1 MPKVLIVVPGFAGI
15 SREPIDRMIEA
26 GFEVEEKDYGLA
38 GLNHDENEFC
48 RIIKGVDALIPTGM
62 DRVTRRI
69 MEHADRLKIIAIR
82 SSGFEGTDLAAA
94 TDHGIVVTHNP
105 GSNSD
110 AVADLAMGLM
120 LAVSR
125 RIGWMDRG
133 MRQGKFK
140 DLRIIAKD
148 VFKKTLGIIGLGNIG
163 KKVAIRAK
171 GFSMKIIYHDI
182 IEYRDFEKEH
192 GVRKVSLEQLLYSA
206 DIISL
211 HVPLDDST
219 RRMIGKREIDRMKP
233 GAILINTCRGGVID
247 EKAVYAALLNGH
259 LYGHGIDVFE
269 DEPPQNHDLLRHEN
283 VVSTPHVGGVS
294 PDGMINMAS
303 LSVRKIIQFLNK
315 GTVPENVLNPGVL
328 EKLRKK
334 A

>member
-1 MPKVLIVVPGFAGI
+1 MSKVLIVVPGFAKV
-15 SREPIDRMIEA
+15 SREPIDRMIGA
-26 GFEVEEKDYGLA
+26 GYKVIEKDYGLA
-38 GLNHDENEFC
+38 GLNDNEPEFC
-48 RIIKGVDALIPTGM
+48 RIIKGVDALIPTAM

-82 SSGFEGTDLAAA
+82 SAGFEGTDLEAA

-110 AVADLAMGLM
+110 PVADMAIGLM
-120 LAVSR
+120 LSVSR

-133 MRQGKFK
+133 MRNGKFD
-140 DLRIIAKD
+140 DLRINTKD
-148 VFKKTLGIIGLGNIG
+148 IFRKTLGIIGLGNIG

-182 IEYRDFEKEH
+182 VAYIDFEKEH
-192 GVRKVSLEQLLYSA
+192 GVQKVSMNQLLDTS

-219 RRMIGKREIDRMKP
+219 QRMIGNREIDRMKP
-233 GAILINTCRGGVID
+233 GIILINTCRGGVVD
-247 EKAVYAALLNGH
+247 EKAVYAALLSGH

-269 DEPPQNHDLLRHEN
+269 DEPPQFHDLLRHQN
-283 VVSTPHVGGVS
+283 VVSSPHVAGIS
-294 PDGMINMAS
+294 EDGLLNMAS
-303 LSVRKIIQFLNK
+303 LSSNKVIQFLNN
-315 GTVPENVLNPGVL
+315 GTIPENVLNPEVL
-328 EKLRKK
+328 KSLGK
-334 A
+334 